1 MCNVLNLVG
10 ACAPTAALHTR
21 LAVPLTSKLDPEQ
34 FVALFAENEQIQT
47 EGYYRVNRTHYLR
60 QLIFRTMPGD
70 TTDVR
75 ETALMLAKE
84 WHGNFASLLE
94 TAKGLDRVRQ
104 ERESSVCAETPTQH
118 RRH

>member
-75 ETALMLAKE
+75 ETALLLAKGRVAPA
-84 WHGNFASLLE
+84 HLE
-94 TAKGLDRVRQ
+94 PAAPPSPGRLPR
-104 ERESSVCAETPTQH
+104 SS
-118 RRH
+118 RRHPSGYLRDLGHLL